1 MHKEG
6 HGAGRVQGSP
16 GSRTACAKAL
26 RLMGAGH
33 LQE

>member
-6 HGAGRVQGSP
+6 HGAGRGQGSP
-16 GSRTACAKAL
+16 GSRDSLSKAP

-33 LQE
+33 LQG